1 LEPTIMSEPAQPIRL
16 ILADD
21 HAIFREGLK
30 ALLQHEPGVS
40 IVAETSRID
49 GLHSIVDA
57 TPADLLL
64 LDLQMERSSLT
75 EIESLSAKIAVV
87 VLTASE
93 LVGDALAAIRLG
105 ARAVVLKRFAVET
118 LMDAVERVAAGEVWL
133 PPSVQGQLAARL
145 RDPAANPLSP
155 REEQVV
161 RQVALG
167 LRNADVA
174 KRLFISEQTV
184 KTHLNNV
191 FQKLGIQDRVE
202 LTIYAIRHGI
212 IGVHE
217 RD

>member
-1 LEPTIMSEPAQPIRL
+1 MTEPIRL

-30 ALLQHEPGVS
+30 ALLQHEPAVV
-40 IVAETSRID
+40 IAAETSRIEGLSELLD
-49 GLHSIVDA
+49 G
-57 TPADLLL
+57 TPADVLL

-75 EIESLSAKIAVV
+75 EIEALSQKIAVV

-118 LMDAVERVAAGEVWL
+118 LMDAIEQVAAGEVWL

-155 REEQVV
+155 REEEVV
-161 RQVALG
+161 RHVALG
-167 LRNADVA
+167 MRNADVA

-202 LTIYAIRHGI
+202 LTIYAIRQGI

-217 RD
+217 RP

>member
-1 LEPTIMSEPAQPIRL
+1 VPERVIRL

-30 ALLQHEPGVS
+30 ALLQHEPGVV
-40 IVAETSRID
+40 IAAETSRIEGID
-49 GLHSIVDA
+49 KLIGE
-57 TPADLLL
+57 TPADILL

-75 EIESLSAKIAVV
+75 EIEALSQKIAVV

-118 LMDAVERVAAGEVWL
+118 LMDAIDQVAAGEVWL

-155 REEQVV
+155 REEEVV
-161 RQVALG
+161 RLVALG
-167 LRNADVA
+167 LRNADAA

-217 RD
+217 RP

>member
-1 LEPTIMSEPAQPIRL
+1 MTEPIRL

-30 ALLQHEPGVS
+30 ALLQHEPAVV
-40 IVAETSRID
+40 IAAETSRID
-49 GLHSIVDA
+49 GLSELLDS
-57 TPADLLL
+57 TPADVLL

-75 EIESLSAKIAVV
+75 EIEALSQKIAVV

-118 LMDAVERVAAGEVWL
+118 LMDAIEQVAAGEVWL

-155 REEQVV
+155 REEEVV
-161 RQVALG
+161 RHVALG
-167 LRNADVA
+167 MRNADVA

-217 RD
+217 RP